1 MIHYESYN
9 TLKRKEQNGDV
20 NAGLELELRKLF
32 RTDFGLRGI
41 NEEIICCQSES
52 MFLSL
57 PTSIHEINLLYKD
70 MEIGDEAYRDNVIID
85 NYHSA
90 TIEGARTTVE
100 NVINAMKSTP
110 KTKDDAMVVNS
121 IKAFNYAMDIKPSI
135 NNLQTIWET
144 VVEGVCENEGQRGE
158 KYRKGMVTVRT
169 ETEIIHTP
177 EIPEKIEERLN
188 NLYAFLELSKL
199 DDILKAIVFHFYFV
213 YIHPYPDGNG
223 RTARIMMSSILKN
236 AGYGKV
242 GAMPISRCINDNLNG
257 YYRTLKESEEVQID
271 GGKKYLDITPFIV
284 YMLNI
289 LEQSIISAKAS
300 QHRLSE
306 FESRVLIKMKKSS
319 SSEISILKFAK
330 IFGVTDIYAKEILD
344 GLVEKGY
351 LARYNGKPTIY
362 KLIV

>member
-1 MIHYESYN
+1 MIQYESYN
-9 TLKRKEQNGDV
+9 ILKRKEQNGDV

-32 RTDFGLRGI
+32 RTDLGLRGI

-57 PTSIHEINLLYKD
+57 PNFIHEIKLLYKD
-70 MEIGDEAYRDNVIID
+70 MIIGDEAYRDNIIID

-100 NVINAMKSTP
+100 NVINAIKSTP
-110 KTKDDAMVVNS
+110 KTKDDTMVINS
-121 IKAFNYAMDIKPSI
+121 IKAFNYAMEIEPNI

-144 VVEGVCENEGQRGE
+144 VVEGVCENEGQRGK
-158 KYRKGMVTVRT
+158 KYRKGMVYISGFT
-169 ETEIIHTP
+169 EAIHTP
-177 EIPEKIEERLN
+177 EVPEKIELRMMY
-188 NLYAFLELSKL
+188 LYAFLRGSKV

-236 AGYGKV
+236 AGYDKV

-271 GGKKYLDITPFIV
+271 GSKKYLDITPFIV

-289 LEQSIISAKAS
+289 LEQSINSAKAS

-319 SSEISILKFAK
+319 SSEVSILKFSK
-330 IFGVTDIYAKEILD
+330 IFGVTDVYAKEVLD

-351 LARYNGKPTIY
+351 LARYIGKPTIY